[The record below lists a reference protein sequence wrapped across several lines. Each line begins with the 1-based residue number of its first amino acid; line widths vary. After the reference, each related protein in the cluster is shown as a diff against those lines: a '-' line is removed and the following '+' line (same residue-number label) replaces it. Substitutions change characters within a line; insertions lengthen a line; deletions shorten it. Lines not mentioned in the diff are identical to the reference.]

1 MKLLNKRAQVGNL
14 SGFFMGIGV
23 ASIVLVVMML
33 ILTQLQTSAEQ
44 SGCIGTNYWNATS
57 SQCEFNA
64 TTVGRVGTSAANA
77 TSNILVKL
85 GTAPTWIGL
94 IILAGLAFI
103 VLGFFMGRR
112 GQ

>member
-23 ASIVLVVMML
+23 ASIVLVVIMI
-33 ILTQLQTSAEQ
+33 ILQELQYSATST
-44 SGCIGTNYWNATS
+44 GTSTGTSTKASNATG
-57 SQCEFNA
+57 QII
-64 TTVGRVGTSAANA
+64 T
-77 TSNILVKL
+77 KL